1 MKKKKW
7 NRLFSVLFVMVTVI
21 SLLSGCGRKSAE
33 KEDAE
38 TITVYLWSTQLYEKY
53 APYIQKQLPDINIE
67 FVVGNNDL
75 DFYRFLNENG
85 GLPDIITCCRF
96 SLHDASPLKD
106 SLMDLSTTNAAG
118 AVYDTYLNSFRNQ
131 DGSVNWL
138 PVCADAHGFVVNK
151 DLFEKYDIP
160 LPTDYESFVSA
171 CQAFDEVGI
180 RGFTADY
187 YYDYTC
193 METLQGL
200 SASELSSVDGRKWR
214 TIYSDPDNAK
224 REGLDS
230 TVWPEAFERM
240 EQFIQDTGLS
250 QDDLDM
256 NYDDIV
262 EFMTALDDHMVSGL
276 NDKELQRIG
285 KYSLKDAEIIKKR
298 CEDLGINIYCYES
311 EGYPDRLK
319 RIANPP
325 AVLYTYGNLDFLNDK
340 CVISVVGSREPSEY
354 SVKITKHICADL
366 IRRNCL
372 LASGFAGGIDQ
383 IANRVAIENNSRPIA
398 VCGTALDCDYPKGSN
413 ELKKQIAEN
422 GVIISEYFPG
432 YKPFGNAF
440 VNRNR
445 ILTGLSNAVLFTE
458 CSKESHGLDN
468 VNHAISQGKQVFV
481 VPPHDIYDSRYFGQ
495 RDLIRNECQPVF
507 GAEDIVYSLGN
518 ERYQSL
524 RLVESLGEFT
534 LPAEDSAILNNG
546 EPKTVKHRK
555 SKRKVPD
562 SKTVSET
569 DVVKTIP
576 EPDLSGLDDTQKSI
590 CKLLKSGNMLVDEI
604 AAKLGMD
611 ISDVLAQLTELE
623 LYGTVKSYPG
633 KIFGL

>member
-1 MKKKKW
+1 M
-7 NRLFSVLFVMVTVI
+7 
-21 SLLSGCGRKSAE
+21 
-33 KEDAE
+33 
-38 TITVYLWSTQLYEKY
+38 
-53 APYIQKQLPDINIE
+53 
-67 FVVGNNDL
+67 
-75 DFYRFLNENG
+75 
-85 GLPDIITCCRF
+85 
-96 SLHDASPLKD
+96 
-106 SLMDLSTTNAAG
+106 
-118 AVYDTYLNSFRNQ
+118 
-131 DGSVNWL
+131 
-138 PVCADAHGFVVNK
+138 
-151 DLFEKYDIP
+151 
-160 LPTDYESFVSA
+160 
-171 CQAFDEVGI
+171 
-180 RGFTADY
+180 
-187 YYDYTC
+187 
-193 METLQGL
+193 
-200 SASELSSVDGRKWR
+200 
-214 TIYSDPDNAK
+214 
-224 REGLDS
+224 
-230 TVWPEAFERM
+230 
-240 EQFIQDTGLS
+240 
-250 QDDLDM
+250 
-256 NYDDIV
+256 
-262 EFMTALDDHMVSGL
+262 
-276 NDKELQRIG
+276 
-285 KYSLKDAEIIKKR
+285 
-298 CEDLGINIYCYES
+298 
-311 EGYPDRLK
+311 
-319 RIANPP
+319 
-325 AVLYTYGNLDFLNDK
+325 
-340 CVISVVGSREPSEY
+340 
-354 SVKITKHICADL
+354 
-366 IRRNCL
+366 
-372 LASGFAGGIDQ
+372 
-383 IANRVAIENNSRPIA
+383 
-398 VCGTALDCDYPKGSN
+398 CGTALDCDYPKGSN

-422 GVIISEYFPG
+422 GVVISEYFPG

-569 DVVKTIP
+569 EVVKPTP

-604 AAKLGMD
+604 SAKLDMD

-633 KIFGL
+633 KMFGL

>member
-1 MKKKKW
+1 MDKE
-7 NRLFSVLFVMVTVI
+7 RLLLWIRAVLIFTPSSKRI
-21 SLLSGCGRKSAE
+21 WE
-33 KEDAE
+33 
-38 TITVYLWSTQLYEKY
+38 
-53 APYIQKQLPDINIE
+53 
-67 FVVGNNDL
+67 
-75 DFYRFLNENG
+75 
-85 GLPDIITCCRF
+85 
-96 SLHDASPLKD
+96 
-106 SLMDLSTTNAAG
+106 
-118 AVYDTYLNSFRNQ
+118 
-131 DGSVNWL
+131 
-138 PVCADAHGFVVNK
+138 
-151 DLFEKYDIP
+151 
-160 LPTDYESFVSA
+160 VSA
-171 CQAFDEVGI
+171 
-180 RGFTADY
+180 
-187 YYDYTC
+187 
-193 METLQGL
+193 
-200 SASELSSVDGRKWR
+200 
-214 TIYSDPDNAK
+214 
-224 REGLDS
+224 
-230 TVWPEAFERM
+230 
-240 EQFIQDTGLS
+240 
-250 QDDLDM
+250 

-298 CEDLGINIYCYES
+298 CEELGINIYCYES

-319 RIANPP
+319 RIAN
-325 AVLYTYGNLDFLNDK
+325 K
-340 CVISVVGSREPSEY
+340 
-354 SVKITKHICADL
+354 
-366 IRRNCL
+366 
-372 LASGFAGGIDQ
+372 
-383 IANRVAIENNSRPIA
+383 VAIENNSRPIA

-422 GVIISEYFPG
+422 GVVISEYFPG
-432 YKPFGNAF
+432 YKPFGSAF

-569 DVVKTIP
+569 EEVKPTP

-590 CKLLKSGNMLVDEI
+590 CKLLKSGNMLVDDI

-633 KIFGL
+633 KMFGL

>member
-1 MKKKKW
+1 MDKE
-7 NRLFSVLFVMVTVI
+7 RLLLWIRAVLIFTPSSKRI
-21 SLLSGCGRKSAE
+21 WE
-33 KEDAE
+33 
-38 TITVYLWSTQLYEKY
+38 
-53 APYIQKQLPDINIE
+53 
-67 FVVGNNDL
+67 
-75 DFYRFLNENG
+75 
-85 GLPDIITCCRF
+85 
-96 SLHDASPLKD
+96 
-106 SLMDLSTTNAAG
+106 
-118 AVYDTYLNSFRNQ
+118 
-131 DGSVNWL
+131 
-138 PVCADAHGFVVNK
+138 
-151 DLFEKYDIP
+151 
-160 LPTDYESFVSA
+160 VSA
-171 CQAFDEVGI
+171 
-180 RGFTADY
+180 
-187 YYDYTC
+187 
-193 METLQGL
+193 
-200 SASELSSVDGRKWR
+200 
-214 TIYSDPDNAK
+214 
-224 REGLDS
+224 
-230 TVWPEAFERM
+230 
-240 EQFIQDTGLS
+240 
-250 QDDLDM
+250 

-262 EFMTALDDHMVSGL
+262 EFMTALDDHLVSGL

-298 CEDLGINIYCYES
+298 CEELGINIYCYES

-372 LASGFAGGIDQ
+372 LASGFADGIDQ
-383 IANRVAIENNSRPIA
+383 IANRIAIENNSRPIA
-398 VCGTALDCDYPKGSN
+398 VCGTVLDCDYPKGSN

-422 GVIISEYFPG
+422 GVVISEYFPG

-569 DVVKTIP
+569 EVVKPTP

-633 KIFGL
+633 KMFGL

>member
-1 MKKKKW
+1 
-7 NRLFSVLFVMVTVI
+7 
-21 SLLSGCGRKSAE
+21 
-33 KEDAE
+33 
-38 TITVYLWSTQLYEKY
+38 
-53 APYIQKQLPDINIE
+53 
-67 FVVGNNDL
+67 
-75 DFYRFLNENG
+75 
-85 GLPDIITCCRF
+85 
-96 SLHDASPLKD
+96 
-106 SLMDLSTTNAAG
+106 
-118 AVYDTYLNSFRNQ
+118 
-131 DGSVNWL
+131 
-138 PVCADAHGFVVNK
+138 
-151 DLFEKYDIP
+151 
-160 LPTDYESFVSA
+160 
-171 CQAFDEVGI
+171 
-180 RGFTADY
+180 
-187 YYDYTC
+187 
-193 METLQGL
+193 
-200 SASELSSVDGRKWR
+200 
-214 TIYSDPDNAK
+214 
-224 REGLDS
+224 
-230 TVWPEAFERM
+230 
-240 EQFIQDTGLS
+240 
-250 QDDLDM
+250 
-256 NYDDIV
+256 
-262 EFMTALDDHMVSGL
+262 MTALDDHMVSGL

-298 CEDLGINIYCYES
+298 CEELGINIYCYES

-383 IANRVAIENNSRPIA
+383 IANRVAIENNSKPIA

-422 GVIISEYFPG
+422 GVVISEYFPG

-507 GAEDIVYSLGN
+507 GAEDIVFSLGN

-569 DVVKTIP
+569 EVVKPTP

-633 KIFGL
+633 KMFGL

>member
-1 MKKKKW
+1 
-7 NRLFSVLFVMVTVI
+7 
-21 SLLSGCGRKSAE
+21 
-33 KEDAE
+33 
-38 TITVYLWSTQLYEKY
+38 
-53 APYIQKQLPDINIE
+53 
-67 FVVGNNDL
+67 
-75 DFYRFLNENG
+75 
-85 GLPDIITCCRF
+85 
-96 SLHDASPLKD
+96 
-106 SLMDLSTTNAAG
+106 
-118 AVYDTYLNSFRNQ
+118 
-131 DGSVNWL
+131 
-138 PVCADAHGFVVNK
+138 
-151 DLFEKYDIP
+151 
-160 LPTDYESFVSA
+160 
-171 CQAFDEVGI
+171 
-180 RGFTADY
+180 
-187 YYDYTC
+187 
-193 METLQGL
+193 
-200 SASELSSVDGRKWR
+200 
-214 TIYSDPDNAK
+214 
-224 REGLDS
+224 
-230 TVWPEAFERM
+230 
-240 EQFIQDTGLS
+240 
-250 QDDLDM
+250 
-256 NYDDIV
+256 
-262 EFMTALDDHMVSGL
+262 MTALDNHMVSGL

-298 CEDLGINIYCYES
+298 CEELGINIYCYES

-383 IANRVAIENNSRPIA
+383 IANKVAIENNSRPIA
-398 VCGTALDCDYPKGSN
+398 VCGTALDCDFPKGSN

-422 GVIISEYFPG
+422 GVVISEYFPG

-546 EPKTVKHRK
+546 EPKIVKHRK

-569 DVVKTIP
+569 EVVKPTP

-590 CKLLKSGNMLVDEI
+590 CKLLKSGNMLADEI

-633 KIFGL
+633 KMFGL

>member
-1 MKKKKW
+1 MHINSKDNPRVKLFRKLLSSKKAREEHGLFAVEGARNCVDTAYEAVCGRIKVHSVFYTQTALTKYK
-7 NRLFSVLFVMVTVI
+7 NTLKTDSLFSCARPEDIFEISDELAKKMKDEGNSQGIYMIVFKVDLPFVAEYILRTADAVGVSGVVMTDNCVDLYNPKVVRSAMGSTTRLDLFVVD
-21 SLLSGCGRKSAE
+21 S
-33 KEDAE
+33 
-38 TITVYLWSTQLYEKY
+38 
-53 APYIQKQLPDINIE
+53 
-67 FVVGNNDL
+67 
-75 DFYRFLNENG
+75 FLNVATLFDELG
-85 GLPDIITCCRF
+85 IV
-96 SLHDASPLKD
+96 
-106 SLMDLSTTNAAG
+106 TNAAVVRNG
-118 AVYDTYLNSFRNQ
+118 ENITEFDFDRPCAVVIGNE
-131 DGSVNWL
+131 GKGL
-138 PVCADAHGFVVNK
+138 PKEHSDICKNRVTIGKC
-151 DLFEKYDIP
+151 FEVAVMDKERLLLWIRAVLIFTP
-160 LPTDYESFVSA
+160 SSKRIWEVSA
-171 CQAFDEVGI
+171 
-180 RGFTADY
+180 
-187 YYDYTC
+187 
-193 METLQGL
+193 
-200 SASELSSVDGRKWR
+200 
-214 TIYSDPDNAK
+214 
-224 REGLDS
+224 
-230 TVWPEAFERM
+230 
-240 EQFIQDTGLS
+240 
-250 QDDLDM
+250 

-298 CEDLGINIYCYES
+298 CEELGINIYCYES

-383 IANRVAIENNSRPIA
+383 IANKVAIENNSRPIA

-422 GVIISEYFPG
+422 GVVISEYFPG
-432 YKPFGNAF
+432 YKPFGSAF

-534 LPAEDSAILNNG
+534 LPAEDS
-546 EPKTVKHRK
+546 
-555 SKRKVPD
+555 
-562 SKTVSET
+562 VSET
-569 DVVKTIP
+569 EEVKPTP

-590 CKLLKSGNMLVDEI
+590 CKLLKSGNMLVDDI

-633 KIFGL
+633 KMFGL